1 MVVNISLNPH
11 GNIIDSRSV
20 AYWAAAFTLSCG
32 IITGFFP
39 EYHIYTALYFILFP
53 MATQLLMNKIGQFHT
68 QIPIQLIDSIN
79 LGCLMYSLGYPIT
92 LSGVLIVFAISTSTF
107 RFGLLGFFL
116 VVFPIITVGAMLSY
130 FFPMQLRLELPKDLH
145 FIVVACMLLYM
156 QYISYLFRKLYLD
169 YIKISDQAK
178 KQEERYAK
186 LAENL
191 AKYLSPQ
198 IWESIFNGKQGV
210 RLESCRKRMTIFFS
224 DLSGFTELSEELEP
238 EALTDLLNNYLDTM
252 SKVALKYGGTIDK
265 FIGDSIMVFFGDPDT
280 RGPQEDALAAVSMA
294 IEMQK
299 EMKLLRKQWESQGI
313 KTPLEMRIGI
323 NTGYCTVGN
332 FGTSSRMDYT
342 LLGREVNLASRLE
355 TAAVPGQIL
364 ISYECW
370 SQVKQHVLCK
380 AMGEIKVKGFFRKIP
395 IYAVADLFCNLGQ
408 NQTYFEHEA
417 RGFSMNLDTTCLDDD
432 EERKRVLKILNEATR
447 QLESSERIAV
457 S

>member
-1 MVVNISLNPH
+1 MAVSISLNPH
-11 GNIIDSRSV
+11 GSFIDSRSI
-20 AYWAAAFTLSCG
+20 AYWASAFTLSCG
-32 IITGFFP
+32 LITGFFP
-39 EYHIYTALYFILFP
+39 EYHIATIFYFVLFP
-53 MATQLLMNKIGQFHT
+53 VITQMVMNRLCRFQM
-68 QIPIQLIDSIN
+68 QMPVQVIDSVN
-79 LGCLMYSLGYPIT
+79 LGLLLYSLGYPIT
-92 LSGVLIVFAISTSTF
+92 LSGVLIVFSLSTATF
-107 RFGLLGFFL
+107 RFGSLGFLL
-116 VVFPIITVGAMLSY
+116 VVAPILAVGALCYY
-130 FFPMQLRLELPKDLH
+130 FIPMPLRLELPQNLH
-145 FIVVACMLLYM
+145 LIVIACALLYM
-156 QYISYLFRKLYLD
+156 RYISYLFRRLYLD

-178 KQEERYAK
+178 QQEERYAE
-186 LAENL
+186 LAESL

-198 IWESIFNGKQGV
+198 IWESIFHGQRGV
-210 RLESCRKRMTIFFS
+210 RLESRRKRMTIFFS
-224 DLSGFTELSEELEP
+224 DLAGFTELSEELEP
-238 EALTDLLNNYLDTM
+238 EALTDLLNHYLDVM

-355 TAAVPGQIL
+355 AAATPGQIL

-370 SQVKQHVLCK
+370 SQVKQHVFCE
-380 AMGEIKVKGFFRKIP
+380 AMGDIKVKGFFRKIP
-395 IYAVADLFCNLGQ
+395 IYMVNDLFCNLGQ

-417 RGFSMNLDTTCLDDD
+417 KGFSLNLDTTCLDD
-432 EERKRVLKILNEATR
+432 EAERKRVLQILNDATR
-447 QLESSERIAV
+447 QLESADT
-457 S
+457 